1 MTMTDKKRGS
11 TKERYSTNDELKFLS
26 EFRQLMKDSGRFR
39 DDDPSDADVKRHLE
53 EYLDTMKKRI
63 NWGNIDPQKARK
75 YCLKLIT

>member
-1 MTMTDKKRGS
+1 
-11 TKERYSTNDELKFLS
+11 
-26 EFRQLMKDSGRFR
+26 MKDSGRFR